1 MNGTKVS
8 DLIAI
13 SGDIHHIFPRAYL
26 KKNGV
31 DSKTKY
37 NQVANYIYLDTQV
50 NKAISDSAPCDY
62 FKRAFQQ
69 CESKVPS
76 FGNITD
82 TTALK
87 KNLEENCIPP
97 MIVEMDASCYD
108 AFLAERRKLMA
119 DMMKRYYQSL

>member
-1 MNGTKVS
+1 MAW
-8 DLIAI
+8 I
-13 SGDIHHIFPRAYL
+13 
-26 KKNGV
+26 
-31 DSKTKY
+31 SKTKY
-37 NQVANYIYLDTQV
+37 NQVANYIYLDTQI

-82 TTALK
+82 TTALNL
-87 KNLEENCIPP
+87 NLEENCIPP
-97 MIVEMDASCYD
+97 TIVEMDASCYD

-119 DMMKRYYQSL
+119 GNDKTVL